1 MANVKR
7 FIWGILLLKKIIQ
20 ILQCI
25 RYRGRILGAI
35 GKNNEFR
42 PNCIVTSA
50 ACIGNN
56 NYFGDRVIVSNAI
69 IGSYCSFAPDVK
81 IAPSQ
86 HSINYVT
93 TYQKISKHN
102 IKYSLLQ
109 NKTIIENDVWI
120 GANAVIMQGVKVGNG
135 AVIGANAVVTKD
147 VPAYGI
153 AVGVPAKLIRY
164 RFDDI
169 LIDKLLESHWWDNPF
184 DTACSVTD
192 KIYKNFLKDGE
203 Y

>member
-120 GANAVIMQGVKVGNG
+120 GENVCILPNVRVGHHS
-135 AVIGANAVVTKD
+135 VIGANTVVTKD
-147 VPAYGI
+147 VPPYSVLAGN
-153 AVGVPAKLIRY
+153 PAKIIKTLY
-164 RFDDI
+164 
-169 LIDKLLESHWWDNPF
+169 DN
-184 DTACSVTD
+184 
-192 KIYKNFLKDGE
+192 E
-203 Y
+203 